1 MINNTEE
8 ICLLENWTLDISMN
22 DKNFTQQLLLQDP
35 FESVW
40 MKFIAILSYFIGLVN
55 SAIMLAFINYE
66 SGHHGN
72 FRTVINQLLSNMYAM
87 VSYKYTH

>member
-8 ICLLENWTLDISMN
+8 VCLLEHWTLDISMN
-22 DKNFTQQLLLQDP
+22 IKKNLAQQLLLQDP

-66 SGHHGN
+66 KEHHGN

-87 VSYKYTH
+87 VS

>member
-8 ICLLENWTLDISMN
+8 VCLLEHWTLDISMN
-22 DKNFTQQLLLQDP
+22 IKKNLAQQLLLQDP

-40 MKFIAILSYFIGLVN
+40 MKLIAILSYFIGLVN

-66 SGHHGN
+66 KEHHGN

-87 VSYKYTH
+87 VS